1 MMSSLLAKRWA
12 RTQGPCADQAHR
24 LCRSRAKRADR
35 VVPLLYSFITKD
47 AALYAYDKAIFI
59 TVISGLA
66 MTLVSRKRSRELQV
80 RD

>member
-1 MMSSLLAKRWA
+1 M
-12 RTQGPCADQAHR
+12 
-24 LCRSRAKRADR
+24 
-35 VVPLLYSFITKD
+35 VPLLYSFITKD